1 MSNLTMHATTV
12 ICVVKDNKI
21 AMGSDGQVSL
31 GNTVMKATAQKV
43 RKIFDNKVIVG
54 FAGATADAI
63 TLLDKFEAK
72 LQEFSGN
79 MLRAAV
85 ELAKDWR
92 TNKVLRNLE
101 AMLIVASK
109 EKQFLISGNG
119 DVIEPE
125 DGVIS
130 IGSGGPYARSAA
142 LALVKHT
149 NLEAKEIV
157 KESLKI
163 AASICIY
170 TNENIVMEEL

>member
-1 MSNLTMHATTV
+1 MSNIIMHATTV
-12 ICVVKDNKI
+12 ICVVRNNKI

-31 GNTVMKATAQKV
+31 GNTVMKSTAQKV
-43 RKIFDNKVIVG
+43 RKIFDNKVMVG

-63 TLLDKFEAK
+63 TLLDKFESK
-72 LQEFSGN
+72 LQEYSGN
-79 MLRAAV
+79 ILRAAV

-101 AMLIVASK
+101 AMLIVAGK
-109 EKQFLISGNG
+109 DKQYLISGNG

-125 DGVIS
+125 DGIIA
-130 IGSGGPYARSAA
+130 IGSGGPFARSAA
-142 LALVKHT
+142 LALLNHT
-149 NLEAKEIV
+149 NMEAKDIV
-157 KESLKI
+157 KEALKI